1 MTFNTSFHKKTLQS
15 KLIRVIKHLWEDKTE
30 HQKVVIIGMAVFI
43 MRNQSE
49 RECSYKLIREL
60 RLYLVNERLPV

>member
-1 MTFNTSFHKKTLQS
+1 M
-15 KLIRVIKHLWEDKTE
+15 WEDKTE